1 VNAESFLV
9 VYPDYWVYDLE
20 AQQPTKNKTR
30 KGRNKSMNILRICLV
45 SVLLL
50 SIFGVVREVL
60 AERPV
65 PPPAAS
71 VVQSAKVEEEALP
84 LREVIKSGGS
94 LMYVLGL
101 LSLIGVALVIYF
113 FIVLKPSEMVPLLLM
128 RDVVDHLKAGR
139 LEEAQDLCTAHPC
152 LFSYV
157 AMAGILYARK
167 ANKIDNATLKDI
179 IEGEG
184 ARRAEAMLGQVQ
196 YLLDIAVISP
206 MVGLLGTVVGMLKAF
221 GAVATDIARARP
233 VSLAAGVSQ
242 ALITTIF
249 GLIIAIPA
257 MCFYA
262 YFRRKASSIISQAE
276 SAAVEVLT
284 AIQSRS
290 TSTSES
296 DRERRKEE

>member
-1 VNAESFLV
+1 
-9 VYPDYWVYDLE
+9 
-20 AQQPTKNKTR
+20 
-30 KGRNKSMNILRICLV
+30 MNILRVCLLT
-45 SVLLL
+45 VLLL
-50 SIFGVVREVL
+50 CVFATVREVL

-65 PPPAAS
+65 SPPGSAT
-71 VVQSAKVEEEALP
+71 VQTAKVEQEALP

-101 LSLIGVALVIYF
+101 LSLIGLALVIYF
-113 FIVLKPSEMVPLLLM
+113 FIVLKPSDMVPLLLM
-128 RDVVDHLKAGR
+128 RDVVDHLKTGR
-139 LEEAQDLCTAHPC
+139 FDEAQDLCTAHPC
-152 LFSYV
+152 LFSYI

-167 ANKIDNATLKDI
+167 TTKIDNTTLRDI

-184 ARRAEAMLGQVQ
+184 HRRAEAMLGQVQ

-206 MVGLLGTVVGMLKAF
+206 MVGLLGTVIGMLRAF
-221 GAVATDIARARP
+221 GAVATDIARAKP

-262 YFRRKASSIISQAE
+262 YFRRKASAIVSHVE

-290 TSTSES
+290 TLTPESRSEK
-296 DRERRKEE
+296 RKEE

>member
-1 VNAESFLV
+1 
-9 VYPDYWVYDLE
+9 
-20 AQQPTKNKTR
+20 
-30 KGRNKSMNILRICLV
+30 MNILRMCLLTG
-45 SVLLL
+45 LL
-50 SIFGVVREVL
+50 FCVVGIVCEVL

-65 PPPAAS
+65 SSPGTTT
-71 VVQSAKVEEEALP
+71 VRTAKIEQEALP
-84 LREVIKSGGS
+84 LREVIRSGGS

-101 LSLIGVALVIYF
+101 LSLIGLALVIYF
-113 FIVLKPSEMVPLLLM
+113 FIVLKPSDMVPILLM

-139 LEEAQDLCTAHPC
+139 LDDAQDLCTSHPC
-152 LFSYV
+152 LFSYI
-157 AMAGILYARK
+157 AMAGILYVRK
-167 ANKIDNATLKDI
+167 VNKIDNTTLREI

-184 ARRAEAMLGQVQ
+184 HRRAEAMLGQVQ

-206 MVGLLGTVVGMLKAF
+206 MVGLLGTVVGMLRAF
-221 GAVATDIARARP
+221 GAVATDIAHAKP

-262 YFRRKASSIISQAE
+262 YFRRKASAIVSQVE

-284 AIQSRS
+284 AIQSRA
-290 TSTSES
+290 TSTPDSRT
-296 DRERRKEE
+296 DKNKEE

>member
-1 VNAESFLV
+1 
-9 VYPDYWVYDLE
+9 
-20 AQQPTKNKTR
+20 
-30 KGRNKSMNILRICLV
+30 MNILRICLV

-65 PPPAAS
+65 SPPAAS